1 MKKGAA
7 MPTAFNKKPKLVRFV
22 YDELPLNQRDLE
34 ELLLIIQ
41 LLSIDRLRILQI
53 VFPSYDDPEE
63 IRIAAH
69 KEGYYL
75 GLSYPMDDYG
85 CEPPLLL
92 AAENLPIEEVNEV
105 IQGICAEGK
114 STGDIPVVM
123 EKLKDVTAMVY
134 GKD

>member
-1 MKKGAA
+1 

-41 LLSIDRLRILQI
+41 LLSIDKLRILQI
-53 VFPSYDDPEE
+53 VFPGYDDPEE

-85 CEPPLLL
+85 CEHPLLL

>member
-1 MKKGAA
+1 

-53 VFPSYDDPEE
+53 VFPGYDDPEE
-63 IRIAAH
+63 IRIAAL

-85 CEPPLLL
+85 CEHPLLL

>member
-1 MKKGAA
+1 

-53 VFPSYDDPEE
+53 VFPGYDDPEE
-63 IRIAAH
+63 IRIAAL

-85 CEPPLLL
+85 WEHPLLL

-105 IQGICAEGK
+105 IQGICAEEK

-134 GKD
+134 GED